1 MLIRI
6 YTYRA
11 RGEIEYI
18 CIIFVIC
25 NTPYIMA
32 ILNTIVALL
41 FFLVTPA
48 IVIWLCRRI
57 TLLGKVGPI
66 IVLYAIGMIIGN
78 IFTLPQEMLSLQEL
92 LPNVMVP
99 LAIPMML
106 FGCSF
111 SRGELALQLKVCVSG
126 FLSVVVAV
134 VCGYLLFGCNVPEGA
149 EVGGIISGMYTG
161 GTINAAA
168 LQTIFQIDSFTFTL
182 INSYDIVI
190 SFLYFVFLF
199 SCGISLFRKIYG
211 DKVNRAELMTKD
223 VESIEQVVA
232 DEKRNPYEGL
242 LSRQGLRQLGA
253 IVGVTIGVVVLSGGV
268 ALLMPEGWFMVVF
281 ILMLTTLGVV
291 LSFVKRIRTME
302 RSYDIGMYLIYVFSL
317 AIASMAD
324 FSKLDL
330 AQGVNLILYM
340 FFAVFVSLIIHA
352 ILCRLLRVD
361 ADSMTITSVAF
372 INSPP
377 FVPMVAAVMK
387 NRKALITGLAAGIV
401 GYALGNHLGVVVVN
415 LLSLL

>member
-1 MLIRI
+1 M
-6 YTYRA
+6 T
-11 RGEIEYI
+11 
-18 CIIFVIC
+18 
-25 NTPYIMA
+25 
-32 ILNTIVALL
+32 ILSYIVALL
-41 FFLVTPA
+41 FFLATPA
-48 IVIWLCRRI
+48 LVLWICRRVTI
-57 TLLGKVGPI
+57 LGKIGPI
-66 IVLYAIGMIIGN
+66 MVLYALGMVVGN
-78 IFTLPQEMLSLQEL
+78 LFTLPAEMLMLQEL

-111 SRGELALQLKVCVSG
+111 SRSELALQIKVCVSG

-134 VCGYLLFGCNVPEGA
+134 VGGYLLFGCKVPEGA

-168 LQTIFQIDSFTFTL
+168 LQTIFKIDSFTFTL
-182 INSYDIVI
+182 VNSYDIVI

-199 SCGISLFRKIYG
+199 SCGIRLFRRMYG
-211 DKVNRAELMTKD
+211 EKTNRVEGAEMTD
-223 VESIEQVVA
+223 IAVA
-232 DEKRNPYEGL
+232 DEKKNPYSDL
-242 LSRQGLRQLGA
+242 FTRSGLRELGA
-253 IVGVTIGVVVLSGGV
+253 ILGVTIGVVAVSGGV
-268 ALLMPEGWFMVVF
+268 AFLMPEGWFMVVF
-281 ILMLTTLGVV
+281 ILMLTTLGVI
-291 LSFVKRIRTME
+291 LSFVKRIRAME
-302 RSYDIGMYLIYVFSL
+302 RSYDIGMYLIYIFSL

-330 AQGVNLILYM
+330 AQGVNLVLYM
-340 FFAVFVSLIIHA
+340 LFAVFVSLFIHG
-352 ILCRLLRVD
+352 ILCRLLKVD

-401 GYALGNHLGVVVVN
+401 GYALGNHLGVLVAK
-415 LLSLL
+415 LLEVL

>member
-1 MLIRI
+1 M
-6 YTYRA
+6 T
-11 RGEIEYI
+11 
-18 CIIFVIC
+18 
-25 NTPYIMA
+25 
-32 ILNTIVALL
+32 ILSYIVALL
-41 FFLVTPA
+41 FFLATPA
-48 IVIWLCRRI
+48 LVLWICRRVTI
-57 TLLGKVGPI
+57 LGKIGPI
-66 IVLYAIGMIIGN
+66 MVLYALGMVVGN
-78 IFTLPQEMLSLQEL
+78 LFTLPAEMLMLQEL

-111 SRGELALQLKVCVSG
+111 SRSELALQIKVCVSG

-134 VCGYLLFGCNVPEGA
+134 VGGYLLFGCKVPEGA

-168 LQTIFQIDSFTFTL
+168 LQTIFKIDSFTFTL

-199 SCGISLFRKIYG
+199 SCGIRLFRRMFGEKT
-211 DKVNRAELMTKD
+211 NRAEGAEMTD
-223 VESIEQVVA
+223 IAVA
-232 DEKRNPYEGL
+232 DEKKNPYSDL
-242 LSRQGLRQLGA
+242 FTRSGLRELGA
-253 IVGVTIGVVVLSGGV
+253 ILGVTIGVVAVSGGV
-268 ALLMPEGWFMVVF
+268 AFLMPEGWFMVVF
-281 ILMLTTLGVV
+281 ILMLTTLGVI
-291 LSFVKRIRTME
+291 LSFVKRIRAME
-302 RSYDIGMYLIYVFSL
+302 RSYDIGMYLIYIFSL

-330 AQGVNLILYM
+330 AQGVNLVLYM
-340 FFAVFVSLIIHA
+340 LFAVFVSLFIHA
-352 ILCRLLRVD
+352 ILCRLLKVD

-401 GYALGNHLGVVVVN
+401 GYALGNHLGVLVAK
-415 LLSLL
+415 LLEVL

>member
-1 MLIRI
+1 M
-6 YTYRA
+6 T
-11 RGEIEYI
+11 
-18 CIIFVIC
+18 
-25 NTPYIMA
+25 
-32 ILNTIVALL
+32 ILSYIVALL
-41 FFLVTPA
+41 FFLATPA
-48 IVIWLCRRI
+48 LVLWICRRVTI
-57 TLLGKVGPI
+57 LGKIGPI
-66 IVLYAIGMIIGN
+66 MVLYALGMVVGN
-78 IFTLPQEMLSLQEL
+78 LFTLPAEMLMLQEL

-111 SRGELALQLKVCVSG
+111 SRSELALQIKVCVSG

-134 VCGYLLFGCNVPEGA
+134 VGGYLLFGCKVPEGA

-168 LQTIFQIDSFTFTL
+168 LQTIFKIDSFTFTL
-182 INSYDIVI
+182 VNSYDIVI

-199 SCGISLFRKIYG
+199 SCGIRLFRRMYG
-211 DKVNRAELMTKD
+211 EKTNRAEGAEMTD
-223 VESIEQVVA
+223 IAVA
-232 DEKRNPYEGL
+232 DEKKNPYSDL
-242 LSRQGLRQLGA
+242 FTRSGLRELGA
-253 IVGVTIGVVVLSGGV
+253 ILGVTIGVVAVSGGV
-268 ALLMPEGWFMVVF
+268 AFLMPEGWFMVVF
-281 ILMLTTLGVV
+281 ILMLTTLGVI
-291 LSFVKRIRTME
+291 LSFVKRIRAME
-302 RSYDIGMYLIYVFSL
+302 RSYDIGMYLIYIFSL

-330 AQGVNLILYM
+330 AQGVNLVLYM
-340 FFAVFVSLIIHA
+340 LFAVFVSLFIHA
-352 ILCRLLRVD
+352 ILCRLLKVD

-401 GYALGNHLGVVVVN
+401 GYALGNHLGVLVAK
-415 LLSLL
+415 LLEVL

>member
-1 MLIRI
+1 M
-6 YTYRA
+6 T
-11 RGEIEYI
+11 
-18 CIIFVIC
+18 
-25 NTPYIMA
+25 
-32 ILNTIVALL
+32 ILSYIVALL
-41 FFLVTPA
+41 FFLATPA
-48 IVIWLCRRI
+48 LVLWICRRVTI
-57 TLLGKVGPI
+57 LGKIGPI
-66 IVLYAIGMIIGN
+66 MVLYALGMVVGN
-78 IFTLPQEMLSLQEL
+78 LFTLPAEMLMLQEL

-111 SRGELALQLKVCVSG
+111 SRSELALQIKVCVSG

-134 VCGYLLFGCNVPEGA
+134 IGGYLLFGCKVPEGA

-168 LQTIFQIDSFTFTL
+168 LQTIFKIDSFTFTL
-182 INSYDIVI
+182 VNSYDIVI

-199 SCGISLFRKIYG
+199 SCGIRLFRRMYG
-211 DKVNRAELMTKD
+211 EKTNRAEGAEMTD
-223 VESIEQVVA
+223 IAVA
-232 DEKRNPYEGL
+232 DEKKNPYSDL
-242 LSRQGLRQLGA
+242 FTRSGLRELGA
-253 IVGVTIGVVVLSGGV
+253 ILGVTIGVVAVSGGV
-268 ALLMPEGWFMVVF
+268 AFLMPEGWFMVVF
-281 ILMLTTLGVV
+281 ILMLTTLGVI
-291 LSFVKRIRTME
+291 LSFVKRIRAME
-302 RSYDIGMYLIYVFSL
+302 RSYDIGMYLIYIFSL

-330 AQGVNLILYM
+330 AQGVNLVLYM
-340 FFAVFVSLIIHA
+340 LFAVFVSLFIHA
-352 ILCRLLRVD
+352 ILCRLLKVD

-401 GYALGNHLGVVVVN
+401 GYALGNHLGVLVAK
-415 LLSLL
+415 LLEVL

>member
-1 MLIRI
+1 
-6 YTYRA
+6 
-11 RGEIEYI
+11 
-18 CIIFVIC
+18 
-25 NTPYIMA
+25 MA

-242 LSRQGLRQLGA
+242 ISRQGLRQLGA
-253 IVGVTIGVVVLSGGV
+253 IVGVTIGVVALSGGV